1 MSAQDDAAD
10 AGGSWPLMDLAL
22 PAELFPDEH
31 LRIALFEYLP
41 LAYHCAAATIRQ
53 GIKAHLKRTAPG
65 TPRLTGSDQQARDR
79 RMVSLF
85 GNVPAARDRA
95 GEIIFLAAESFN
107 KRGRGGTRE
116 RILPQTESFADLLW
130 RSYRKAPEMAEL
142 YQWLLDA
149 NDGRPDRGERV
160 FVTSDTFS
168 AAVASGTCPVALDNE
183 WLARSVVL
191 FASLLPDDGCASLLS
206 AAAGL
211 GCAPLASAYPVGG
224 GTALPSPQDGV
235 TLVPRTEPVA
245 SRQPLRPRLAAAEVV
260 PRGENDASPD
270 VVRYVEEFR
279 ASDVRRIATRLAA
292 EQALGQDIAVILDG
306 PDEAWQ
312 AVLGAVAKSRS
323 AASAWQDAERR
334 GHAHLASLYDA
345 LDQLIGGGLATVPV
359 TAPTGTVALAADLL
373 AADRLSNTLRL
384 LQPSR
389 RVVRQWRATV
399 VGLTPIEACDALVR
413 AAEQDVARH
422 RAETDFREQVAAYA
436 AGQSTAEVTAFLAGL
451 DAGGLAAVLPALL
464 DAPWVVAGSIILRS
478 LVDKGEPELSASLSR
493 VLDAP
498 RAIRRALLHFVDPA
512 SSIFDSFPP
521 FRRVV
526 ALERLTDIMTFGP
539 LAQIG
544 DPSSGLSEAG
554 LVGRSVHE
562 LVETIAGN
570 LDIFSAGIDVV
581 RMLRPRADQATAAQR
596 LADHI
601 HAPATMSGN
610 FRRLRETAREQALL
624 PILDKP
630 GLNARRASA
639 LLGELVSGNVM
650 ESVLATFAA
659 ERPLD
664 RLESRHEEQLARYLH
679 QAELLLADYLTE
691 ATTQP
696 DARRKTLGEN
706 LRAIRA
712 RLRDHGEPGTIE
724 WLEAEVGTVL
734 DGADQDVDHRTLVG
748 EATPV
753 IERAWLEADQDWAED
768 LIDLPEFHGATP
780 PTTLE
785 VAASVLHWKGTGMP
799 PSKRDIVDYL
809 AERHAFRDALHLA
822 RDIGDTVAQSVVTV
836 AAKPAIDA
844 LETRARSLAHQ
855 PNSASVEFD
864 QEGFASALDSLNV
877 DAASDLLD
885 RWQLALLEQ
894 EEARAVDP
902 MEPEA
907 DERRQR
913 ILDRLGLAGVEAV
926 DDRMSLTELE
936 AAWKDILF
944 TRSAEREHFVEIAR
958 ALEPVGTVLPKL
970 APRISAFMEQS
981 YDPSFWLES
990 TVAADF
996 AILVSE
1002 AIQRIA
1008 AWIESSPNFR
1018 SEEQTALARLSVWYL
1033 DFLTERAL
1041 SLHSQD
1047 DPEVVQ
1053 SGFDRLLEVADTI
1066 IRAQR
1071 PSDCLGQL
1079 SEGGELEAGPGTH
1092 ATLDDYASAAV
1103 PMDTSDEPDP
1113 PSEPVSATEDATVLP
1128 DGLVEVLQSQDW
1140 QGALDIC
1147 ENAASEAGSFQS
1159 ARLSAI
1165 ARAIDPL
1172 RDLDAIPVAEVADMF
1187 PASAAWLSNPIDGAP
1202 RIGESKRIVL
1212 AFQLLSGAIA
1222 TDSEQAMPRKPSA
1235 GGNWEILVERSLPFR
1250 RMLTSGLPSR
1260 TGRVLEALV
1269 TGSLG
1274 LAVADKLWDAASKT
1288 GEPQTYRVPLLNLL
1302 NDHGAHEV
1310 IIKLAQRHETTIAP
1324 RLAQLFELRAV
1335 ALNRPDLL
1343 PVSQSL
1349 AEHLAGQ
1356 AKSGPFRTFVKNLP
1370 SASQSGRPT
1379 LKVSFDGTIQLRP
1392 PADSARIFD
1401 LPIVVTPEGLV
1412 PAKLFARLFAED
1424 DVSFADESRYRALSD
1439 TPIYFATD
1447 FAVSL
1452 RFGLSWFGP
1461 ERGKRDGVR
1470 IRIEAKTITDELIA
1484 EDAVCTVRPMDR
1496 GGTSSRILNTDTLLE
1511 LYPGVA
1517 NTPVVDDAFIGRFDE
1532 KESLH
1537 QVLVTAKNPSP
1548 VLLTGM
1554 RRVGKTSLLYAFH
1567 KRFSHV
1573 AGASAISIYQTLAE
1587 RRVELS
1593 SLDHSVASV
1602 FFRTIQ
1608 HALVRPNLPADDRNH
1623 ALCARIRQHFHG
1635 EWKEARRAIQD
1646 CYDEESLSGSLIAL
1660 VERLREWTGSQA
1672 RFVFLIDEAEA
1683 LVAAYQMG
1691 GRKRIELEQLLQS
1704 LREVSQ
1710 TTASIGILLSGSNHI
1725 NVFAREYKNAF
1736 FGSSQSIEL
1745 EGFDDVTTAS
1755 KIVAPRGIEAF
1766 VQFDSG
1772 AVEYAWSLCA
1782 GIPQFLWQVGAT
1794 TALQVKSGPAGRS
1807 DIRAAVATLVGPD
1820 KARLPFKAYEML
1832 EPIDSMLS
1840 LETPRERDLL
1850 WMLLYRVGQASSL
1863 ALEDAAL
1870 PFVIDQAL
1878 VAADDRLSWKRRLA
1892 TLVDLKVL
1900 RMDTSTSVR
1909 FRVPLFAE
1917 GFRAPKNWQEFNIRQ
1932 QQVAI

>member
-1 MSAQDDAAD
+1 MSARDDAAET
-10 AGGSWPLMDLAL
+10 GGSWPIMDRAL
-22 PAELFPDEH
+22 PAKLFPDEH

-41 LAYHCAAATIRQ
+41 LAYRCAAATIRQ
-53 GIKAHLKRTAPG
+53 GIKAHLKRTVSS
-65 TPRLTGSDQQARDR
+65 TPRPTGSDQQARDR
-79 RMVSLF
+79 RMASLF
-85 GNVPAARDRA
+85 SNIPAARDRA
-95 GEIIFLAAESFN
+95 SEIIFLAEESFN
-107 KRGRGGTRE
+107 KRGRGGTRD
-116 RILPQTESFADLLW
+116 RILPRTESFADLLW

-142 YQWLLDA
+142 HQWLLDA
-149 NDGRPDRGERV
+149 SDGRPDSDERV
-160 FVTSDTFS
+160 FVTADSFR

-183 WLARSVVL
+183 WLARSLVL
-191 FASLLPDDGCASLLS
+191 FASLLPGEGCAGLLS

-211 GCAPLASAYPVGG
+211 GCAPLALAYPVGEE
-224 GTALPSPQDGV
+224 TASSPSQDGV
-235 TLVPRTEPVA
+235 TLVPRTEPVN
-245 SRQPLRPRLAAAEVV
+245 SRQSLRPRLAASEAV
-260 PRGENDASPD
+260 PEGEYDASPE
-270 VVRYVEEFR
+270 VARCVEELR
-279 ASDVRRIATRLAA
+279 ASDAERLAARSAA
-292 EQALGQDIAVILDG
+292 EQALGQDISFLLDG
-306 PDEAWQ
+306 PTEVWQ
-312 AVLGAVAKSRS
+312 AVLETVQVSRS
-323 AASAWQDAERR
+323 AASAWQNAERR

-345 LDQLIGGGLATVPV
+345 LDESIGGGFATATVTVPV
-359 TAPTGTVALAADLL
+359 CTAALAAELS
-373 AADRLSNTLRL
+373 AVDRLSSALRL
-384 LQPSR
+384 LQPSP
-389 RVVRQWRATV
+389 RVVSQWRATV
-399 VGLTPIEACDALVR
+399 GDLTPVEACDALVR
-413 AAEQDVARH
+413 AAERDVARQ
-422 RAETDFREQVAAYA
+422 RAETDFREQVVAYA
-436 AGQSTAEVTAFLAGL
+436 LGQSTAEVTAFLAGL
-451 DAGGLAAVLPALL
+451 DEGGLTATLPALL
-464 DAPWVVAGSIILRS
+464 DAPWVVGGSIILRS
-478 LVDKGEPELSASLSR
+478 LVDKGGPGLGASLLH

-498 RAIRRALLHFVDPA
+498 RATRRALLHFVDPA
-512 SSIFDSFPP
+512 SSAYDAFPA

-526 ALERLTDIMTFGP
+526 ALERLQDIMAFGP
-539 LAQIG
+539 LAQIS
-544 DPSSGLSEAG
+544 DPSSGLSDVE

-562 LVETIAGN
+562 LIETIAGN
-570 LDIFSAGIDVV
+570 LDILSAGIDVV

-596 LADHI
+596 LTDHI
-601 HAPATMSGN
+601 QAPATMSGN
-610 FRRLRETAREQALL
+610 FRRLRERAREQLLL
-624 PILDKP
+624 PLLDKP
-630 GLNARRASA
+630 GLGARRASA
-639 LLGELVSGNVM
+639 LLGELVSGKAK
-650 ESVLATFAA
+650 ESVMAAFAA

-679 QAELLLADYLTE
+679 QAELLLADYLAE
-691 ATTQP
+691 ASARP
-696 DARRKTLGEN
+696 DARRNALGEN

-724 WLEAEVGTVL
+724 WLEAEIGTVL

-748 EATPV
+748 EAIP
-753 IERAWLEADQDWAED
+753 IAERAWLEADRDWAVD
-768 LIDLPEFHGATP
+768 FIDLPEFHGATQ
-780 PTTLE
+780 PTALE
-785 VAASVLHWKGTGMP
+785 VAASVLHWKGTRAP

-809 AERHAFRDALHLA
+809 VERHAFREALHLA
-822 RDIGDTVAQSVVTV
+822 KGIGDTVAQSVVSV

-844 LETRARSLAHQ
+844 LETRARLLAREHD
-855 PNSASVEFD
+855 SASPELD
-864 QEGFASALDSLNV
+864 REGFASALDSLDI

-885 RWQLALLEQ
+885 LWQLALLE
-894 EEARAVDP
+894 EEHARAVDP
-902 MEPEA
+902 RDLEA
-907 DERRQR
+907 DERRR
-913 ILDRLGLAGVEAV
+913 RVVARLSSAGVEAV

-936 AAWKDILF
+936 AAWQDILSS
-944 TRSAEREHFVEIAR
+944 RSAERGHFVEIAR
-958 ALEPVGTVLPKL
+958 ALEPVGPVLPEL
-970 APRISAFMEQS
+970 APRLSAFVEQCD
-981 YDPSFWLES
+981 DPAFWLVDS
-990 TVAADF
+990 IAADF
-996 AILVSE
+996 TVLVAE

-1008 AWIESSPNFR
+1008 TWIESSPNFR
-1018 SEEQTALARLSVWYL
+1018 SEEQSALARLSVWYL
-1033 DFLTERAL
+1033 DFVTERAL
-1041 SLHSQD
+1041 SLHRQD

-1066 IRAQR
+1066 IQAQR
-1071 PSDCLGQL
+1071 PSDCIGQL
-1079 SEGGELEAGPGTH
+1079 SEGGELEAAPGKH
-1092 ATLDDYASAAV
+1092 APLDDTVSAPSPLGTLDAPDQS
-1103 PMDTSDEPDP
+1103 SD
-1113 PSEPVSATEDATVLP
+1113 PVSAIEDATVLP
-1128 DGLVEVLQSQDW
+1128 DGLVEALQSQDW
-1140 QGALDIC
+1140 PRALDIC
-1147 ENAASEAGSFQS
+1147 ESAALGAESSQG

-1172 RDLDAIPVAEVADMF
+1172 RDLSAIPVAEVADMF
-1187 PASAAWLSNPIDGAP
+1187 PASAAWLSNPVDGAP

-1222 TDSEQAMPRKPSA
+1222 TDSEQAMPRHPSA

-1310 IIKLAQRHETTIAP
+1310 IIKLAQRHETTVAP

-1370 SASQSGRPT
+1370 SASQTGRPT
-1379 LKVSFDGTIQLRP
+1379 LKVGFDGSIQLRP
-1392 PADSARIFD
+1392 PTDSARIFD

-1424 DVSFADESRYRALSD
+1424 DVTFADESRYRELSD

-1447 FAVSL
+1447 YAVGL
-1452 RFGLSWFGP
+1452 RFGPSWFGP
-1461 ERGKRDGVR
+1461 ESSHRDGVR

-1484 EDAVCTVRPMDR
+1484 EDAVCTVRPVYR
-1496 GGTSSRILNTDTLLE
+1496 GGASSRILNTDTLLE
-1511 LYPGVA
+1511 FYPGVA

-1567 KRFSHV
+1567 KRFSQV

-1593 SLDHSVASV
+1593 SLDHTVASI

-1635 EWKEARRAIQD
+1635 DWKEARRAIQD
-1646 CYDEESLSGSLIAL
+1646 CYDEESLSGSLISL

-1683 LVAAYQMG
+1683 LVAPYQAG

-1745 EGFDDVTTAS
+1745 EGFDDVATAS
-1755 KIVAPRGIEAF
+1755 KIVAPRGIESF
-1766 VQFDSG
+1766 VQFDAG

-1794 TALQVKSGPAGRS
+1794 TALLVKSGPAGRS

-1878 VAADDRLSWKRRLA
+1878 LAADDRLSWKRRLA
-1892 TLVDLKVL
+1892 ALVDLKVL
-1900 RMDTSTSVR
+1900 HMDSSTSVR

>member
-1 MSAQDDAAD
+1 MSAQDAA
-10 AGGSWPLMDLAL
+10 AETGAFWPIMHRAL
-22 PAELFPDEH
+22 PPELFPDEH

-41 LAYHCAAATIRQ
+41 LAYRCAAATIRQ
-53 GIKAHLKRTAPG
+53 GIKSHLKRTVPSS
-65 TPRLTGSDQQARDR
+65 PRPTGIDQQVRDR
-79 RMVSLF
+79 RMASLF
-85 GNVPAARDRA
+85 SNIPAARDRA
-95 GEIIFLAAESFN
+95 SEIIFLAEESFN
-107 KRGRGGTRE
+107 KRGRGGMRD
-116 RILPQTESFADLLW
+116 RILRTESFANMLW
-130 RSYRKAPEMAEL
+130 TSYRKAPEMAEL
-142 YQWLLDA
+142 HQWLLHA
-149 NDGRPDRGERV
+149 SDGRPDREERI
-160 FVTSDTFS
+160 FVTADSFT
-168 AAVASGTCPVALDNE
+168 AAVASGTCPVALENE

-191 FASLLPDDGCASLLS
+191 FASLLPGEGCAALLS

-211 GCAPLASAYPVGG
+211 GCAPLALAYSVGG
-224 GTALPSPQDGV
+224 EIASSASQDGV
-235 TLVPRTEPVA
+235 TSVPRAEPVT
-245 SRQPLRPRLAAAEVV
+245 SRQPPRPRLADSDAV
-260 PRGENDASPD
+260 PEGEYDASPD
-270 VVRYVEEFR
+270 VAQCLEVLC
-279 ASDVRRIATRLAA
+279 ASDAERLAARSAA

-306 PDEAWQ
+306 PAEVWQ
-312 AVLGAVAKSRS
+312 AIVETVQLSRS
-323 AASAWQDAERR
+323 AASAWQNAEQR
-334 GHAHLASLYDA
+334 GYAHLASLYDA
-345 LDQLIGGGLATVPV
+345 LDKSIGGGLATAPV
-359 TAPTGTVALAADLL
+359 TTPVGTAALAAELS
-373 AADRLSNTLRL
+373 AVDRLSNALRL
-384 LQPSR
+384 LQPSP
-389 RVVRQWRATV
+389 RVVSQWRTN
-399 VGLTPIEACDALVR
+399 VGDLTPVEACHALVR
-413 AAEQDVARH
+413 AAEREVARH
-422 RAETDFREQVAAYA
+422 GAETDFREQVTAYA
-436 AGQSTAEVTAFLAGL
+436 VGQSTAEVTAFLAGL
-451 DAGGLAAVLPALL
+451 DAAGLAATLPALL
-464 DAPWVVAGSIILRS
+464 DAPWVVGGSIILRS
-478 LVDKGEPELSASLSR
+478 LVDKGGPGLGAPLSH

-498 RAIRRALLHFVDPA
+498 RVIRRALLHFIDPA
-512 SSIFDSFPP
+512 SSAYDAFPA

-526 ALERLTDIMTFGP
+526 ALERLQDIMAFGP

-544 DPSSGLSEAG
+544 DPSSGLSDAE
-554 LVGRSVHE
+554 LVGRSVYE
-562 LVETIAGN
+562 LIETIAGN
-570 LDIFSAGIDVV
+570 LDILSAGIDVV
-581 RMLRPRADQATAAQR
+581 RMLHPRADQATAAQR
-596 LADHI
+596 LTDHI
-601 HAPATMSGN
+601 QAPATMSGN
-610 FRRLRETAREQALL
+610 FRRLRERAREQLLL
-624 PILDKP
+624 PLLDKP
-630 GLNARRASA
+630 GICARRASV
-639 LLGELVSGNVM
+639 LLEELVSGNAM
-650 ESVLATFAA
+650 ESVMATFAA

-679 QAELLLADYLTE
+679 QAELLLADYVAE
-691 ATTQP
+691 ASARP
-696 DARRKTLGEN
+696 DARRNALGDN

-712 RLRDHGEPGTIE
+712 RLRHHGEPGTIE

-734 DGADQDVDHRTLVG
+734 DGADQNVDHRTLVG
-748 EATPV
+748 EAIP
-753 IERAWLEADQDWAED
+753 IAERAWLETDRDWAVD
-768 LIDLPEFHGATP
+768 FIDLPEFHGATP
-780 PTTLE
+780 PTALE
-785 VAASVLHWKGTGMP
+785 VAASVLHWKGIGAP

-809 AERHAFRDALHLA
+809 IERHAFRDALLLA
-822 RDIGDTVAQSVVTV
+822 KSIGDTVAQSVVSV

-844 LETRARSLAHQ
+844 LETRARSLARE
-855 PNSASVEFD
+855 PDSASPGLDRES
-864 QEGFASALDSLNV
+864 FASALDSLDI

-885 RWQLALLEQ
+885 LWQLALLE
-894 EEARAVDP
+894 EEQARAANPRD
-902 MEPEA
+902 PEA
-907 DERRQR
+907 DQRRQR
-913 ILDRLGLAGVEAV
+913 IAARLGSAGVEAV

-936 AAWKDILF
+936 AAWQDILSS
-944 TRSAEREHFVEIAR
+944 RSAERGHFVEIAR
-958 ALEPVGTVLPKL
+958 ALEPVDTVLPEL
-970 APRISAFMEQS
+970 APRLSAFVEQCE
-981 YDPSFWLES
+981 DPAFWLEAS
-990 TVAADF
+990 IAADF
-996 AILVSE
+996 TVLVAE

-1008 AWIESSPNFR
+1008 TWIGSSPNFR
-1018 SEEQTALARLSVWYL
+1018 SEEQSALARLSVWYL
-1033 DFLTERAL
+1033 DFVTERAL
-1041 SLHSQD
+1041 SLHRQD
-1047 DPEVVQ
+1047 DPEVVR

-1066 IRAQR
+1066 IQAQR
-1071 PSDCLGQL
+1071 PSDCIGQL
-1079 SEGGELEAGPGTH
+1079 SEGGELEAVPGKD
-1092 ATLDDYASAAV
+1092 APLDDDVSSPASLGTLDELDL
-1103 PMDTSDEPDP
+1103 
-1113 PSEPVSATEDATVLP
+1113 PSGPVSAIEDATVLP
-1128 DGLVEVLQSQDW
+1128 DALVEALQSEDW
-1140 QGALDIC
+1140 RGALNIC
-1147 ENAASEAGSFQS
+1147 ESAALGAGSSQS
-1159 ARLSAI
+1159 ARLSTIAKAI
-1165 ARAIDPL
+1165 ESFL
-1172 RDLDAIPVAEVADMF
+1172 DLSAIPVAEAADMF
-1187 PASAAWLSNPIDGAP
+1187 PASAAWLSNPVDGAP

-1222 TDSEQAMPRKPSA
+1222 TDSEQAMPRKPSP

-1302 NDHGAHEV
+1302 NDHGAYEV
-1310 IIKLAQRHETTIAP
+1310 IIKLAQRHETTVAP

-1370 SASQSGRPT
+1370 SASQTGRPT
-1379 LKVSFDGTIQLRP
+1379 LKVGFDGSIQLRP
-1392 PADSARIFD
+1392 PTDSSRIFD

-1424 DVSFADESRYRALSD
+1424 DVSFADESRYRELSD
-1439 TPIYFATD
+1439 TAIYFATD
-1447 FAVSL
+1447 YAVSL
-1452 RFGLSWFGP
+1452 RFGPSWFGP
-1461 ERGKRDGVR
+1461 ESSKRDGVR
-1470 IRIEAKTITDELIA
+1470 IRIEAKTVTDELIA
-1484 EDAVCTVRPMDR
+1484 EDAVCTVRPVDR
-1496 GGTSSRILNTDTLLE
+1496 GGISSRTLSTDTLLE
-1511 LYPGVA
+1511 FYPGVT

-1567 KRFSHV
+1567 KRFSQV

-1593 SLDHSVASV
+1593 SLDHTVASI

-1635 EWKEARRAIQD
+1635 DWKEARRAIQE

-1660 VERLREWTGSQA
+1660 VEQLREWTGSQA

-1683 LVAAYQMG
+1683 LVAAYQAG

-1745 EGFDDVTTAS
+1745 EGFDDVATAS
-1755 KIVAPRGIEAF
+1755 KIVAPRGIEGF
-1766 VQFDSG
+1766 VQFDAG

-1807 DIRAAVATLVGPD
+1807 DIRAAVAKLVGPD

-1878 VAADDRLSWKRRLA
+1878 LAADDRLSWKRRLA

-1900 RMDTSTSVR
+1900 HMDSSSSVR